1 MKWVSGQFDVTL
13 GVNEIQVGYMRK
25 PNDPDDLGMSA
36 ANKKKFDKDPVGA
49 RIFLHKKRRQRYG
62 PGHILNFMSNI
73 KEISIDDLI
82 TDEAKEIAFRDGA
95 VDINKWMEINFEKPI
110 LSSET
115 NHGRRDIRGIRIN
128 ARFELRARKQ

>member
-1 MKWVSGQFDVTL
+1 
-13 GVNEIQVGYMRK
+13 
-25 PNDPDDLGMSA
+25 
-36 ANKKKFDKDPVGA
+36 
-49 RIFLHKKRRQRYG
+49 
-62 PGHILNFMSNI
+62 MSNI